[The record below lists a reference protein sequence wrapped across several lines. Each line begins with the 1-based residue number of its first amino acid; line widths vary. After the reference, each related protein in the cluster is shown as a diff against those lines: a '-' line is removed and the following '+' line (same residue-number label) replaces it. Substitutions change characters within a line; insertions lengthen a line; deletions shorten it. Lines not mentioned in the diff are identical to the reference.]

1 MMDRSFPF
9 PVPARQFT
17 KVGMKAIL
25 ASVIL
30 GGAILGMVGCE
41 SDVPPSR
48 KVERGLTGQGA
59 LVQPDRSEDPIIRE
73 NTRVGY

>member
-1 MMDRSFPF
+1 
-9 PVPARQFT
+9 
-17 KVGMKAIL
+17 MKAIL

-30 GGAILGMVGCE
+30 GGAVWSLAGCE
-41 SDVPPSR
+41 SDVPPAR

>member
-1 MMDRSFPF
+1 
-9 PVPARQFT
+9 
-17 KVGMKAIL
+17 MKAFL

-30 GGAILGMVGCE
+30 GGAILSVVGCE